1 MKKARLVF
9 IVAVCVV
16 IIVAVL
22 RLEGRR
28 NQKSA
33 SDVGVGTNVVRT
45 ATPVWRSGEGS
56 PETEVALEKSSAAL
70 SPMRETDSVLVRLE
84 PGHPKPAHIVK
95 AQKDG
100 AQAKITFLVV
110 DDKGRPVPDATVA
123 GGFYNH
129 ERDGHGFSSQTQNDG
144 TVELTD
150 LCVWEINYG
159 VEKSGYY
166 ETRGR
171 YDFYKAGFDC
181 VKDGRW
187 IPWNPTV
194 EVVLK
199 RKVNP
204 VTMYVRQ
211 GAINRLA
218 LPKLD
223 DWTGFDLERS
233 DWVQP
238 HGKGK
243 HEDFQVFFRRG
254 ETNHMGVFR
263 QFSLTFRFCKP
274 FDGFYLARK
283 DGTGSQFKCIYEA
296 DTNRIYETEIEF
308 SYERLIDPVS
318 GRSAYK
324 NKMLEPDEYLVLR
337 IRSETDEEGRLIKAN
352 YAKICAPLFAA
363 FYGFQITTYFNP
375 NENDPNLEADTSRN
389 LLNPKDLGFAP

>member
-16 IIVAVL
+16 IIVAIL

-28 NQKSA
+28 NQRNA

-45 ATPVWRSGEGS
+45 ATPVRRSGEGS

-204 VTMYVRQ
+204 VAMYAFDYTANYTV
-211 GAINRLA
+211 I
-218 LPKLD
+218 PKIGEPL
-223 DWTGFDLERS
+223 GFDLMAG
-233 DWVQP
+233 DWVAP
-238 HGKGK
+238 
-243 HEDFQVFFRRG
+243 
-254 ETNHMGVFR
+254 N
-263 QFSLTFRFCKP
+263 
-274 FDGFYLARK
+274 
-283 DGTGSQFKCIYEA
+283 GTGKTPDFKVTYFRDGEGRDFTHQELVLTADGPFAGFMKVKSDTYSAFKSPHHA
-296 DTNRIYETEIEF
+296 DTNDVYTQELRFTFDRPSDTGRYVDGRMTAEECIVFRSRTRI
-308 SYERLIDPVS
+308 D
-318 GRSAYK
+318 K
-324 NKMLEPDEYLVLR
+324 D
-337 IRSETDEEGRLIKAN
+337 GRLVGAH
-352 YAKICAPLFAA
+352 YGKIYGPLKFATSHRGPGSMKPLF
-363 FYGFQITTYFNP
+363 YLNP
-375 NENDPNLEADTSRN
+375 TENDTNLEYDPRRN
-389 LLNPKDLGFAP
+389 LLYPKARNSPP

>member
-1 MKKARLVF
+1 MMKKVRLVF

-16 IIVAVL
+16 VIVAIL
-22 RLEGRR
+22 RLEDRK
-28 NQKSA
+28 NQRGA
-33 SDVGVGTNVVRT
+33 SDVGVGTNVIRT
-45 ATPVWRSGEGS
+45 ATPVQRSGEGS
-56 PETEVALEKSSAAL
+56 PKTEVALEKSSVAL
-70 SPMRETDSVLVRLE
+70 SPMRGTDSVLVRLE

-129 ERDGHGFSSQTQNDG
+129 ERDGHGFSRKTQNDG
-144 TVELTD
+144 TVELMD

-194 EVVLK
+194 EVILK

-204 VTMYVRQ
+204 VAMYVAGLRKKHTLIREV
-211 GAINRLA
+211 GE
-218 LPKLD
+218 PM
-223 DWTGFDLERS
+223 GFDLTVG
-233 DWVQP
+233 DWVSP
-238 HGKGK
+238 RGRGKTP
-243 HEDFQVFFRRG
+243 DFHVTYIRDGSGRDYTALELILSAEEPFAGFIK
-254 ETNHMGVFR
+254 VPCD
-263 QFSLTFRFCKP
+263 TF
-274 FDGFYLARK
+274 
-283 DGTGSQFKCIYEA
+283 SQFKSPYRA
-296 DTNRIYETEIEF
+296 DTNAVYAKEMRFSFRRNEKGRYEDGQLQADECLILRTRT
-308 SYERLIDPVS
+308 RLD
-318 GRSAYK
+318 K
-324 NKMLEPDEYLVLR
+324 
-337 IRSETDEEGRLIKAN
+337 EGRLVGAH
-352 YAKICAPLFAA
+352 YGKIYGPLRFGFSFDAPGEMKILH
-363 FYGFQITTYFNP
+363 YLNP

>member
-1 MKKARLVF
+1 MMKKAGLVF

-16 IIVAVL
+16 VIVAIL

-28 NQKSA
+28 NQRNA

-45 ATPVWRSGEGS
+45 ATPVRRSGEGS
-56 PETEVALEKSSAAL
+56 PETEVVLEKSSAAL
-70 SPMRETDSVLVRLE
+70 SPVLVRLE

-150 LCVWEINYG
+150 ICVWEINYG

-204 VTMYVRQ
+204 VAMYVRP
-211 GAINRLA
+211 NRGGLNP
-218 LPKLD
+218 LVPPVKD
-223 DWTGFDLERS
+223 ESIGFDLQKG
-233 DWVQP
+233 DWVAP
-238 HGKGK
+238 HGKG
-243 HEDFQVFFRRG
+243 DNTDVFFKYEYEAGVPLVLNYRG
-254 ETNHMGVFR
+254 IVSLVFTN
-263 QFSLTFRFCKP
+263 KY
-274 FDGFYLARK
+274 DGAYVLKK
-283 DGTGSQFKCIYEA
+283 DKSSAFQSVYQA
-296 DTNRIYETEIEF
+296 DTNAVYISDFEF
-308 SYERLIDPVS
+308 AYDRLAGDIKKDTRFS
-318 GRSAYK
+318 EA
-324 NKMLEPDEYLVLR
+324 DYLV
-337 IRSETDEEGRLIKAN
+337 IRTRSKTDEKGNLVSAHYSKMYGPI
-352 YAKICAPLFAA
+352 AA
-363 FYGFQITTYFNP
+363 GKGGIYFGYYFNP

-389 LLNPKDLGFAP
+389 LLNPGKLDFVP